1 MGSPKI
7 CLPAL
12 ILPALLVPTFCLAQ
26 SYTITTVAGGAPL
39 ISGIGDNGQAT
50 NAFLN
55 GPGSVALDSAGNIYI
70 ADTGDQLIRK
80 VDVNGIITTVA
91 GTNGSPGFSGDGGP
105 AKSAKLHGP
114 SGVAVDNSGNI
125 YIADTTNNRVRMVN
139 TNGIITTVAGSTNT
153 FSSGVGDGGL
163 ATAANLDLPK
173 GVALDSAGNLY
184 IADFGNFRVRKV
196 GTNGIITTV
205 AGNGYSAATTGNTG
219 DGGVATNGSVA
230 PFNIALDSAG
240 DIFIADSQDNIIR
253 KVTASNGNINTVAGY
268 VGYEGYSGDGGSAVE
283 ATLMNP
289 EGVAVDSAGNI
300 FIADTGNY
308 VIREVSPSGTINTI
322 AGTGG
327 TAGSTG
333 DGGAATSATLV
344 NPSSLAL
351 TTAGLIY
358 ISDQSTSG
366 YQDGRIRLLTP
377 PLPAPTIN
385 TGGVVP
391 INSSSTTV
399 EPGSWISIYG
409 TNFSATTSTWSGNF
423 PQSLGNVSVTI
434 DSQPAY
440 LWLVS
445 PGQINL
451 QVPNDSNTGQV
462 AVSVTTSGGAVN
474 STVNLGPYGPSWSLL
489 NSKYVTAIVFTP
501 GSVGNSGLG
510 YDIIGPAGALPYT
523 TRPVKAGETVT
534 LYGVGFGPTNPSVAA
549 GQAYSGSAPS
559 VTLPVI
565 KIGGITAQVNYG
577 GIVEAGLFQFNVV
590 VPNAGSG
597 DQLLV
602 ASIGGV
608 TTPNNVYL
616 TLQ

>member
-1 MGSPKI
+1 
-7 CLPAL
+7 
-12 ILPALLVPTFCLAQ
+12 
-26 SYTITTVAGGAPL
+26 
-39 ISGIGDNGQAT
+39 
-50 NAFLN
+50 
-55 GPGSVALDSAGNIYI
+55 
-70 ADTGDQLIRK
+70 
-80 VDVNGIITTVA
+80 
-91 GTNGSPGFSGDGGP
+91 
-105 AKSAKLHGP
+105 
-114 SGVAVDNSGNI
+114 
-125 YIADTTNNRVRMVN
+125 
-139 TNGIITTVAGSTNT
+139 
-153 FSSGVGDGGL
+153 
-163 ATAANLDLPK
+163 
-173 GVALDSAGNLY
+173 
-184 IADFGNFRVRKV
+184 
-196 GTNGIITTV
+196 
-205 AGNGYSAATTGNTG
+205 
-219 DGGVATNGSVA
+219 
-230 PFNIALDSAG
+230 
-240 DIFIADSQDNIIR
+240 
-253 KVTASNGNINTVAGY
+253 
-268 VGYEGYSGDGGSAVE
+268 
-283 ATLMNP
+283 MNP